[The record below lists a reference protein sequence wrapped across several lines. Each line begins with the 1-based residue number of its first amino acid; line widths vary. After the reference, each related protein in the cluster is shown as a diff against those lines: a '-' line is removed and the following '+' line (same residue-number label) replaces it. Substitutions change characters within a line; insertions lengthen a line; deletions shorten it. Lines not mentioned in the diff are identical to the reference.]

1 MCSDT
6 IETCPICDAVERLSE
21 QSLGSQRRDACR
33 RMHELGWPTQRQEA
47 WRYCTFKDAEA
58 TQWKPAPPSALSQ
71 QDLDDYAIDGTTA
84 RLVFVN
90 GRFDATH
97 SSPLPDGVR
106 LLGPMLDE
114 TDLDADSPLTDD
126 FFAAMST
133 ALLEDGVILEVP
145 DGHIMPG
152 SVHIM
157 HIAEAGADP
166 IATTIR
172 ILIRVGRGARAGLIE
187 TYAGHGTAIVTPM
200 TEVTLAENARLDHA
214 RLIEE
219 SDETWHVGAITS
231 RQAAGSIFESAILS
245 VGGLIART
253 RAHARIDGEGA
264 HAAIRGLGMG
274 TSHRHIDNALHVDHA
289 SPGCTSR
296 EYFKNLL
303 AGNSTAAFTGRIH
316 VAHGSQQTDAVQ
328 TNRNLLLSPA
338 AKAFARP
345 QLEIYADDVK
355 CTHGATTGEIEPE
368 ALFYLRARGI
378 PEATARSLLAWAFV
392 AEVVDE
398 VPLPALRK
406 HMARRMLAMLPGAER
421 LDESVVSM

>member
-1 MCSDT
+1 MCNET
-6 IETCPICDAVERLSE
+6 IQTCPLCEAVERLSE
-21 QSLGSQRRDACR
+21 QSLGQQRRDACR
-33 RMHELGWPTQRQEA
+33 RMHSIGWPTRKQEA
-47 WRYCTFKDAEA
+47 WRYCDFKEAES
-58 TQWKPAPPSALSQ
+58 TPWKPAPPSTLSQ
-71 QDLDDYAIDGTTA
+71 QDLDDFAIDGTTA

-114 TDLDADSPLTDD
+114 TDLDVNSPFGDD
-126 FFAAMST
+126 YFAAMST
-133 ALLEDGVILEVP
+133 ALLEDGVVVEVP
-145 DGHIMPG
+145 DGVELPG
-152 SVHIM
+152 SLHIM
-157 HIAEAGADP
+157 HITEGGTDP
-166 IATTIR
+166 IATTLRVI
-172 ILIRVGRGARAGLIE
+172 IRVGRNARAGLIE
-187 TYAGHGTAIVTPM
+187 TYAGHGAAIITPM

-219 SDETWHVGAITS
+219 SDEAWHVGAITS
-231 RQAAGSIFESAILS
+231 RQAAGSTFESAILS
-245 VGGLIART
+245 VGGRIART
-253 RAHARIDGEGA
+253 RAHASIDGPDA

-274 TSHRHIDNALHVDHA
+274 TDHRHIDTALHVAHA
-289 SPGCTSR
+289 SPGSTSR

-303 AGNSTAAFTGRIH
+303 AGDSTAAFTGRIY

-328 TNRNLLLSPA
+328 TNRNLLLSPT
-338 AKAFARP
+338 AKAWARP

-368 ALFYLRARGI
+368 AVFYLLTRCI

-421 LDESVVSM
+421 LDEDVVSM